1 MASSS
6 SPINMYNTRSKARQN
21 FEEEEVEAMDIQAT
35 DYGERIDNVDRS
47 LAEISGKLDN
57 LQEDVSKIDI
67 NVEATKN
74 RVENIEN
81 KVEKICKDIVKRK
94 DLEQILG
101 ANAIGQTTGK
111 KWIILKSMLPF
122 TFAMFI
128 CPSWR

>member
-1 MASSS
+1 
-6 SPINMYNTRSKARQN
+6 
-21 FEEEEVEAMDIQAT
+21 MDIQAT

-81 KVEKICKDIVKRK
+81 KVEKICKDMIKRK
-94 DLEQILG
+94 DLEQIFG

-111 KWIILKSMLPF
+111 K
-122 TFAMFI
+122 
-128 CPSWR
+128 